1 MPRYK
6 DQAICLR
13 LIDWSETSQIVA
25 MLAREHGKFR
35 GVAKGA
41 KRLSPGAI
49 GRFSGGIEL
58 FAGGQIVANV
68 KRTAELGQITEWD
81 LQQPRYHLRTH
92 LRAQRLAFYAV
103 DVTNAML
110 ADLDPQ
116 PRVFDCL
123 DHLLESLIDP
133 GAGLAALLRFQWTL
147 VVDAGYQPRLDIDV
161 HTGHPLEESTLWFDA
176 IGGGLTCRTGG
187 GESPVNR
194 WRIRPA
200 TVALLRQ
207 LAAGD
212 CEGGSRA
219 PDSAAPAPPSSAS
232 EAPRPAP
239 AGDLKTIHRAN
250 RLLCAYLRALLG
262 RELATM
268 QFIDEA

>member
-25 MLAREHGKFR
+25 MLSREHGRFR

-49 GRFSGGIEL
+49 ARFSGGIEL

-68 KRTAELGQITEWD
+68 KRSAELGQITEWD
-81 LQQPRYHLRTH
+81 LQRPRYHLRTH

-116 PRVFDCL
+116 PRLFDCL
-123 DHLLESLIDP
+123 DRTLEFLADP
-133 GAGLAALLRFQWTL
+133 GAGPAALLRFQWTL
-147 VVDAGYQPRLDIDV
+147 VVDAGYEPRLDVDV
-161 HTGHPLEESTLWFDA
+161 YTGETLQAASLWFDA
-176 IGGGLTCRTGG
+176 MGGGLTGRPGD
-187 GESPVNR
+187 SQKPVNR

-207 LAAGD
+207 LA
-212 CEGGSRA
+212 EGHA
-219 PDSAAPAPPSSAS
+219 DEVPIAADTGEVTPAPPHSPAL
-232 EAPRPAP
+232 EADPE
-239 AGDLKTIHRAN
+239 TIQRAN

-268 QFIDEA
+268 QFIE